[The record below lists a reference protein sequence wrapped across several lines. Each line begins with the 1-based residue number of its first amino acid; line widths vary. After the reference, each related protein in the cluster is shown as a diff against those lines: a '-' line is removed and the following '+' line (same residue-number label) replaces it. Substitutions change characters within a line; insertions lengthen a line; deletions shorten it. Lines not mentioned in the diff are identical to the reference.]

1 MTVSLLEAALRASIL
16 VAAGLLAASG
26 FRGRSAAFRHWVLA
40 AAFLSAWATLP
51 LSVVMP
57 SWLRAPLLRTQTVGA
72 PARASA
78 VPALSDSRVEVT
90 TAISTDAAA
99 SPAPKRF
106 VPSPALLG
114 VLSWVWMAG
123 TLAAGVVLVVGFVR
137 LRRIAAGAC
146 IVDSPIWTT
155 ARDEMQRAHRLPAG
169 IRLLQSDHPSLL
181 VTWGWRRPTIVLPA
195 AAQIWS
201 DDRARVVL
209 AHECA
214 HIARRDWI
222 LQIAAEL
229 LCAFCWFNP
238 LIWMACRRLRN
249 ESERACDD
257 VVLMQGV
264 PAASYADHLLE
275 LTRRLHPVPHPPLP
289 ALTMARRSGL
299 EGRIVAMLNSS
310 ANRRPVSWQARAVT
324 SAALVA
330 LTVTV
335 AAVHA
340 QQSYYSLSGIV
351 RDPSERVLPDTTL
364 VLTNTDTGAKYEI
377 RANAVGRFE
386 FVGLPPAS
394 YTLTA
399 NRLGFSN
406 LDETVK
412 IAGHV
417 TRDIVLKVGDIQES
431 ITVTN
436 RAVAPAP
443 ADAATLER
451 RQAAKRRFEEMTAK
465 TKAECA
471 AGGDAVV
478 GGSIL
483 PPAKLVDVRP
493 VYPEHLKAAKVGGV
507 VTMDAVIGT
516 DGVVRQIDNVHGP
529 DPALEQAAADAV
541 RQWEFSTTLLNCQP
555 IDVNMHVTT
564 NFRVEP

>member
-16 VAAGLLAASG
+16 VVAGLLAASG
-26 FRGRSAAFRHWVLA
+26 FRARSAAFRHWILA

-51 LSVVMP
+51 LSVLMP
-57 SWLRAPLLRTQTVGA
+57 SSLRAPLVRTARVGTSTPAAVRA
-72 PARASA
+72 P
-78 VPALSDSRVEVT
+78 DSSVEVT
-90 TAISTDAAA
+90 ATIRAPLA
-99 SPAPKRF
+99 SPPRRIESRS
-106 VPSPALLG
+106 VGLLG
-114 VLSWVWMAG
+114 LLSWLWIAG
-123 TLAAGVVLVVGFVR
+123 TLATGATLIVGFVR
-137 LRRIAAGAC
+137 LSRIAAGARV
-146 IVDSPIWTT
+146 VDAPIWTT
-155 ARDEMQRAHRLPAG
+155 ARDELQRAHGFPAG

-195 AAQIWS
+195 SAQAWS
-201 DDRARVVL
+201 ADRARVVL

-214 HIARRDWI
+214 HIERSDWL
-222 LQIAAEL
+222 LQIVAEL
-229 LCAFCWFNP
+229 LRACCWFNP

-275 LTRRLHPVPHPPLP
+275 LTRRLHHISRAPLP

-310 ANRRPVSWQARAVT
+310 TNRRPVSSQARAIT

-330 LTVTV
+330 LTLAV
-335 AAVHA
+335 AALHA
-340 QQSYYSLSGIV
+340 QQSFYSLSGTV

-364 VLTNTDTGAKYEI
+364 ALTNADTGAKYEI
-377 RANAVGRFE
+377 RANPVGRFE

-399 NRLGFSN
+399 NRPGFSN
-406 LDETVK
+406 LNETVK
-412 IAGHV
+412 IAGNV
-417 TRDIVLKVGDIQES
+417 THDIVLKVGDLQES
-431 ITVTN
+431 ITVTA
-436 RAVAPAP
+436 RAAATPP
-443 ADAATLER
+443 TDAATLER
-451 RQAAKRRFEEMTAK
+451 RQAAKRRYEEMTAK

-471 AGGDAVV
+471 AGVDAVV

-493 VYPEHLKAAKVGGV
+493 VYPEHLKTAKIGGV

-516 DGVVRQIDNVHGP
+516 DGVVRQIDNIHGP

>member
-1 MTVSLLEAALRASIL
+1 MTVSVLEAALRASML
-16 VAAGLLAASG
+16 VATGLLAAWA
-26 FRGRSAAFRHWVLA
+26 FRARSAAFRHWVLA
-40 AAFLSAWATLP
+40 AAFLAAWATLP

-57 SWLRAPLLRTQTVGA
+57 SWLRAPLLRTQTMGTSA
-72 PARASA
+72 PASA
-78 VPALSDSRVEVT
+78 VPPVPDSRVEVST
-90 TAISTDAAA
+90 TISTDAAA
-99 SPAPKRF
+99 LPAQGS
-106 VPSPALLG
+106 VPSPDLLAL
-114 VLSWVWMAG
+114 LSWVWMAG
-123 TLAAGVVLVVGFVR
+123 TLATGAVLIVGVVR
-137 LRRIAAGAC
+137 LRRIAAGAR

-155 ARDEMQRAHRLPAG
+155 ARDELQRAHRFPAG

-195 AAQIWS
+195 PAQTWS
-201 DDRARVVL
+201 DDRVRVVL

-214 HIARRDWI
+214 HIARRDWTV
-222 LQIAAEL
+222 QIAAEL

-238 LIWMACRRLRN
+238 LIWMACHRLRN

-257 VVLMQGV
+257 VVLMHGV
-264 PAASYADHLLE
+264 PAAAYADHLLE
-275 LTRRLHPVPHPPLP
+275 LTRRLHPVQRAPLP
-289 ALTMARRSGL
+289 ALAMARRSGL

-310 ANRRPVSWQARAVT
+310 TNRRPVSWQARVVT

-330 LTVTV
+330 LTLAV
-335 AAVHA
+335 AAVQA
-340 QQSYYSLSGIV
+340 QQSFYTLSGIV

-364 VLTNTDTGAKYEI
+364 ALTNADTGAKYEI
-377 RANAVGRFE
+377 RTNAVGRFE

-399 NRLGFSN
+399 HRLGFSN
-406 LDETVK
+406 LNETVK
-412 IAGHV
+412 IAGNL
-417 TRDIVLKVGDIQES
+417 TRDIVLMVGDIQET

-436 RAVAPAP
+436 RAVAPPP

-451 RQAAKRRFEEMTAK
+451 RQASKRRFEEMAAK
-465 TKAECA
+465 TKAQCA
-471 AGGDAVV
+471 AGVDAVV

-493 VYPEHLKAAKVGGV
+493 VYPEHLKAAKVGGI

-564 NFRVEP
+564 NFKVEP